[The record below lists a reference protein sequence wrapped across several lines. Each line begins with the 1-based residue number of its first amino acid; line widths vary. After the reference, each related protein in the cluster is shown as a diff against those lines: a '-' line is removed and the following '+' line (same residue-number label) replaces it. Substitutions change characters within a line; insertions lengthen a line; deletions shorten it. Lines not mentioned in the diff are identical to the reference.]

1 MEYVLIV
8 LALLAV
14 VPVVYWVISYRSTAA
29 ETAGPRR
36 TDTDSRAAD
45 AAEPGAGGTSDDPDE
60 EDTPRTYEDES
71 ARRAGKL
78 ALLGDLA
85 AGIAH
90 EINNPV
96 AIMVEEAGWI
106 EDLLEEEEFRDS
118 ANLEECRRAV
128 KQIKTQGTRCKE
140 IIQNLLSFG
149 RKAGIRIEE
158 VQLNDLIRDVVK
170 AYEKRVRAGHIQI
183 ESRLAGNLPMVRLS
197 ASEMQQILSNLF
209 NNAIDAL
216 DARGGRIEIATR
228 LEDPDIVIEV
238 ADNGQ
243 GISGDLLEKIFDPF
257 FTTKPVG
264 KGTGLG
270 LSICYGLV
278 EKISG
283 DISVESRVGEGTTFH
298 IRIPIGGAEPRRP
311 AAPGA
316 ATEVR
321 GEEQADAGAPPV
333 PAIPTAVLVVD
344 DEVPFVE
351 ALQRRLSRRNF
362 DVHTANSGE
371 EAMQKLRRRR
381 DIDVVILDIRMAGM
395 DGVQTLREI
404 KAARP
409 LVEVILLSAHTT
421 VESAIEGIKLGAF
434 DYLLKP
440 CDLTQLVD
448 QVTKA
453 KRRKNRQEQRIMEA
467 RIKDITARRI

>member
-1 MEYVLIV
+1 VEYVLIV

-14 VPVVYWVISYRSTAA
+14 VPVVYWVISYRATAA
-29 ETAGPRR
+29 ETASPRR

-45 AAEPGAGGTSDDPDE
+45 AAEPGSDGTSDDPDE
-60 EDTPRTYEDES
+60 DDTPRTYEDES
-71 ARRAGKL
+71 SRRAGKL

-183 ESRLAGNLPMVRLS
+183 ESRLAGDLPMVRLS

-228 LEDPDIVIEV
+228 LEDADIVIEV

-278 EKISG
+278 EKIGG
-283 DISVESRVGEGTTFH
+283 DISVESRIGEGTTFH

-316 ATEVR
+316 ATEAP
-321 GEEQADAGAPPV
+321 GEEQADAGAPLV